1 VGAEVPCG
9 SSVAK
14 MEGSYGV
21 TPGDCVSC
29 GRRRRD
35 GGEGGRYRSVSLSSA
50 REGGSNGNGHRPGR
64 AGSSVLRSAP
74 STLPELA
81 ETNRST
87 QTTLAED
94 FLENRKNFYKILF
107 FCCVDLKS
115 TFRDLLPGVD
125 MTVIYVIY
133 ACI

>member
-1 VGAEVPCG
+1 V
-9 SSVAK
+9 
-14 MEGSYGV
+14 
-21 TPGDCVSC
+21 
-29 GRRRRD
+29 
-35 GGEGGRYRSVSLSSA
+35 GGRYRSVSLSSA
-50 REGGSNGNGHRPGR
+50 GEGGGSNGNGHRPGR

-107 FCCVDLKS
+107 FAVL
-115 TFRDLLPGVD
+115 
-125 MTVIYVIY
+125 I
-133 ACI
+133 